1 MTYEFASLGLPYVC
15 VRCILEA
22 LFATGT
28 HNGPLVGYLTA
39 KIALEVFAAYPYVL
53 GPQPILG
60 EVFVYRPRFEVTWVR
75 R

>member
-39 KIALEVFAAYPYVL
+39 KIALEVFVL

-60 EVFVYRPRFEVTWVR
+60 TIYLYLGR
-75 R
+75 